1 MVLKTILRRKYG
13 KIWHIRKVQ
22 KIKQVV
28 TFSKTFGRQPLLC
41 LLYFNLLT
49 YYSVLMSLVEDTNKQ
64 QLNASTIVTVISRHF
79 YLMYAYHK

>member
-1 MVLKTILRRKYG
+1 MVLKTILRRKCG
-13 KIWHIRKVQ
+13 KIWHIKKVQ
-22 KIKQVV
+22 KIKQVA

-64 QLNASTIVTVISRHF
+64 LNASTIVKVISRHF
-79 YLMYAYHK
+79 YLMCAYHK